1 MDVENNGSVSVP
13 RRDTVKRAVIS
24 RWDRFRRKGKK
35 NIGVWV
41 SVKEIVTCSWLNIL
55 LLVTPVAWWVHF
67 SGKFPYS
74 VAFSLSFL
82 TIIPHEKLFDFY
94 GEQMQLYLGKD
105 IGDLLII
112 TLNNVVEGTLA
123 IILLTKCRLKLLQST
138 ITGVVILH
146 LLLVPGAA
154 FLTGGARIWEQDLHP
169 AHTQLNHS
177 LLTVGVLALL
187 LPVIFYAAVSGSA
200 SNSTTNS
207 TPSTETL
214 QTEFLQMSRGLAVI
228 LLLIYIASRIY
239 YHNPPGEGHTML
251 NHPDTPEEFKNA
263 EIKLANTKPKVNQW
277 VCLAFLAVNVGV
289 MAATA
294 EWLVDSIEP
303 MVVATSITQE
313 WSGIVLLPIVSFSAD
328 GAIAVGYFVH
338 RTLSHLLK
346 FRKPEPPTTLAK
358 AEAID
363 LSIQFLL
370 FWTPVVTLL
379 GWWTDKP
386 FNLLF
391 DIFEVG
397 LLMGAC
403 FLVNYVTQDAKTNW
417 IEGFALLCF
426 YTMIVLCTWFYDG
439 QPAIANLL
447 ACPGSTTTE

>member
-1 MDVENNGSVSVP
+1 MPFP
-13 RRDTVKRAVIS
+13 RRDTVKHAVMS

-35 NIGVWV
+35 NVGVLV

-55 LLVTPVAWWVHF
+55 ILVTPVAWWAHF
-67 SGKFPYS
+67 SGKLHYS
-74 VAFSLSFL
+74 VDFSLSFL
-82 TIIPHEKLFDFY
+82 SIIPHEKLFDFY

-105 IGDLLII
+105 VGDLLTI

-138 ITGVVILH
+138 ITGVVVLH
-146 LLLVPGAA
+146 LLLIPGAA
-154 FLTGGARIWEQDLHP
+154 FFTGGARIWEQDLHP

-187 LPVIFYAAVSGSA
+187 LPATFYAAVSGSA

-207 TPSTETL
+207 TPSTEVL

-239 YHNPPGEGHTML
+239 YHNPPGKGHSML
-251 NHPDTPEEFKNA
+251 NHPGTPEELKNA
-263 EIKLANTKPKVNQW
+263 EDKLAHTEPKVNQW

-294 EWLVDSIEP
+294 EWLADSIEP
-303 MVVATSITQE
+303 MVAATSVTQE

-338 RTLSHLLK
+338 RTLSRLLRLK
-346 FRKPEPPTTLAK
+346 TPEAPTTLAK

-370 FWTPVVTLL
+370 FWTPIVTLL
-379 GWWTDKP
+379 GWWTNKP

-391 DIFEVG
+391 DFFEVG
-397 LLMGAC
+397 LLIGAC

-426 YTMIVLCTWFYDG
+426 YVMIVLCTWFYNG
-439 QPAIANLL
+439 QPAIASLL
-447 ACPGSTTTE
+447 ACSGSTVTE